1 MKFSDKESY
10 LIKKDPNL
18 GKIIKD
24 NGHLIF
30 KPNKDNQFDSLVGI
44 VISQF
49 ISTKAANSIFQGIKN
64 NFSTK
69 NLNESNFKHLK
80 VSDIKNLGL
89 STNKAKTIKEL
100 SDLFNNK
107 KFIDLTK
114 LESEELKTNL
124 LSVFGIG
131 PWSVNMFEI
140 FCCGNLDIFSSKD
153 AGLRLAMNKAGMVKP
168 KSDWSVY
175 DKYAKK
181 WSPYKTI
188 ASLHLWKTVD

>member
-18 GKIIKD
+18 AKIIKD
-24 NGHLIF
+24 NGHLLF

-69 NLNESNFKHLK
+69 NLNESNFKYLK
-80 VSDIKNLGL
+80 VSEIKDLGL

-100 SDLFNNK
+100 SDLFNSK
-107 KFIDLTK
+107 KFSDLTK
-114 LESEELKTNL
+114 LDNEELKANL

-131 PWSVNMFEI
+131 LWSVNMFEI
-140 FCCGNLDIFSSKD
+140 FCCGNLNIFSSKD
-153 AGLRLAMNKAGMVKP
+153 AGLRSAMNNAGLVKP
-168 KSDWSVY
+168 KSDLSVY
-175 DKYAKK
+175 DNYAEK